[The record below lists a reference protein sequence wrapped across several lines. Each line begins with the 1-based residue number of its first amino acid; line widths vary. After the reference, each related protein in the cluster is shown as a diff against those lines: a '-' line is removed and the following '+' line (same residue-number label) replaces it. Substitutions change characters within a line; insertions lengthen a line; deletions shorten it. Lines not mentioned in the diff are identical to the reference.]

1 MGPWCFHI
9 VFRFMMITRGALVAM
24 VYSKLLRTRSN
35 VLDQSTALTLMTT
48 DSEKIVEAFWRLVL
62 DSWSCIM
69 QLGILIYLLYKQVGA
84 VCCVPILTMLCKIH
98 LPGTPRRHQLE
109 TRQSTNF
116 CRQFSVC
123 FGVVTFTGSKVPRYQ
138 NTWFEAVEARV
149 NLTSHTLSSFNSV
162 KLLGLSGKMESRIQ
176 DRRREEMKLSQNF
189 RFNNCIALTFCRTPG
204 LQAYE

>member
-1 MGPWCFHI
+1 
-9 VFRFMMITRGALVAM
+9 MMITRGALVAM

-35 VLDQSTALTLMTT
+35 ALDQSAALTLMTT

-69 QLGILIYLLYKQVGA
+69 QLAILIYLLYKQVGA
-84 VCCVPILTMLCKIH
+84 VCCVPIITMLCKIH
-98 LPGTPRRHQLE
+98 LPRPWRKHQLE
-109 TRQSTNF
+109 TRQSTNI
-116 CRQFSVC
+116 CRQYSVC

-162 KLLGLSGKMESRIQ
+162 KLLGLSGNMEERIQ
-176 DRRREEMKLSQNF
+176 EKRREEMKLSQNF
-189 RFNNCIALTFCRTPG
+189 RFNNCIALTFCMTLA
-204 LQAYE
+204 LQGNSGM